1 MLLLPPCFIEFLFL
15 ANLHLNRMIASCA
28 IGNGALLLACLYLAC
43 PICGSCHNGIL
54 AREDWLP
61 LPCPQ
66 NPGILGKGR
75 VQFRDVPGYAA
86 INTYLYFLY
95 AAISCKGKTTD
106 FNVLA
111 EWDMTAWSINASDS
125 VQRSVIPA
133 LVSVQTTN
141 KMISQ
146 FDTCQPFRILF

>member
-1 MLLLPPCFIEFLFL
+1 MSENLPLHSPNTQAAIRFSPLLDSYSIYFL
-15 ANLHLNRMIASCA
+15 ANLYVNRMIASCA

-106 FNVLA
+106 FNVLT
-111 EWDMTAWSINASDS
+111 E
-125 VQRSVIPA
+125 
-133 LVSVQTTN
+133 
-141 KMISQ
+141 
-146 FDTCQPFRILF
+146 